1 MNQTPEEIA
10 RDKIDKLLES
20 SGWIIQNKKH
30 IDLSAGNGVAV
41 REYYTDIGPADYI
54 LFVDR
59 KPVGVIEAK
68 KEDEGV
74 RLTTVEEQS
83 TEYAQ
88 SNRDKTS
95 LDIFWLRDK
104 SLADLD
110 NLPDPDELAGDIVE
124 NLEAAVES
132 FKEVAQRI

>member
-10 RDKIDKLLES
+10 RDKIDKLLEA

-30 IDLSAGNGVAV
+30 INLSAGTGIAV

-59 KPVGVIEAK
+59 KPAGVIEAK

-74 RLTTVEEQS
+74 RLTVHEEQS
-83 TEYAQ
+83 TEYAK
-88 SNRDKTS
+88 SK
-95 LDIFWLRDK
+95 LRHLN
-104 SLADLD
+104 SST
-110 NLPDPDELAGDIVE
+110 PRGE
-124 NLEAAVES
+124 
-132 FKEVAQRI
+132 